1 MVILLF
7 VASFLLALAVS
18 YVISRLFRESAE
30 AILSRFFAKHVSAVV
45 AKYLQL
51 VIVFVGVSNGTRI
64 RLLEDYIDAP
74 PWNRPEM
81 AAQLTKEV
89 WALSIYHTLVDLLQG
104 ILWLL
109 LLSAFLAFAALSYLR
124 RSNMKGLLAEK
135 EHGNGTEGEDP
146 SYRSARI

>member
-1 MVILLF
+1 MVILPF

-18 YVISRLFRESAE
+18 YVTSRLFRESAE
-30 AILSRFFAKHVSAVV
+30 AILSRFFAKHLSAVV

-51 VIVFVGVSNGTRI
+51 VIVFVGVSSGARI
-64 RLLEDYIDAP
+64 RLLEDYINAP

-81 AAQLTKEV
+81 AAQLTQEV

-104 ILWLL
+104 IVWLL
-109 LLSAFLAFAALSYLR
+109 LVLAFLAFAARSYPR

-135 EHGNGTEGEDP
+135 EHGNGTE
-146 SYRSARI
+146 ARGPVVPIR